1 MKFKLA
7 LLYKCW
13 SLRFFFSHHCIVE
26 NCQRREEQVV
36 PTWYRKPEKGQTKI
50 YYLGDCFNIFLVLFT
65 LYINCLRSTLFY
77 IYLYSDCLIY
87 SPFLHIIYI
96 KWLFSWFSIHIYLVF
111 IFYIRDSI
119 FSRISPVIFNS
130 WICFTKAITGDM
142 FYINNNLRLE
152 VANTCQK
159 EHFIKSYFINIKYT
173 ASEVQ
178 VPLVA
183 SIDLLTK
190 IK

>member
-1 MKFKLA
+1 
-7 LLYKCW
+7 
-13 SLRFFFSHHCIVE
+13 
-26 NCQRREEQVV
+26 
-36 PTWYRKPEKGQTKI
+36 
-50 YYLGDCFNIFLVLFT
+50 
-65 LYINCLRSTLFY
+65 
-77 IYLYSDCLIY
+77 
-87 SPFLHIIYI
+87 
-96 KWLFSWFSIHIYLVF
+96 
-111 IFYIRDSI
+111 
-119 FSRISPVIFNS
+119 
-130 WICFTKAITGDM
+130 M